1 MFLLGDQPD
10 GLSRGSAHCQLHL
23 TWDVPLG
30 EAHQRRASP
39 LCGPGPALGPHCSR
53 VTLPT

>member
-30 EAHQRRASP
+30 EVHQRRASP